1 MSLLRAGLWEQDLE
15 LPCTP
20 DVDAWELV
28 LSLGRVQA
36 VMGLVVRGIAHLPE
50 EQRDLEELEPVLQ
63 AIKEALSRANH
74 TYARVQVTLFQI
86 LAESRLHPI
95 IQKGSEAAKYYADPS
110 VRQVGDIDLYLP
122 PEEFKRKYPGLWTL
136 CPVQIYWGPYSNPL
150 SMRFSRQEYWSRLP
164 FPSPGDLS
172 NPGIKPGSPA
182 LQADALTSEPPYHK
196 PNKQISAA
204 RLCD

>member
-1 MSLLRAGLWEQDLE
+1 MSVDYWETFMSLLRAGLWEQDLE

-110 VRQVGDIDLYLP
+110 VRLTDNWLKQMDYRLLPRISVGGTVTWHAPFVEGLSFQLSGGWIRS
-122 PEEFKRKYPGLWTL
+122 FKIAHLGGKNREIAT
-136 CPVQIYWGPYSNPL
+136 
-150 SMRFSRQEYWSRLP
+150 
-164 FPSPGDLS
+164 
-172 NPGIKPGSPA
+172 IKIA
-182 LQADALTSEPPYHK
+182 YDY
-196 PNKQISAA
+196 
-204 RLCD
+204 